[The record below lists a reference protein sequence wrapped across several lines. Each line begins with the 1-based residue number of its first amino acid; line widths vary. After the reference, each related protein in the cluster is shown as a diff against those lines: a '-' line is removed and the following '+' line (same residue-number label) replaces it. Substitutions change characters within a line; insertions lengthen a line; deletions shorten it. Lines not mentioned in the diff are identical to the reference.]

1 MGTIQVPG
9 RLSGRTYTVDIAGDA
24 PTPAEQAR
32 ILSGVTERE
41 NRFAQRFA
49 GTMGRPLAEPDDGT
63 ALGRGFE
70 LGKSGAYSRL
80 GTAAEYLGQ
89 GLGSEGIAALGQ
101 RMRQSGDYETLLEQL
116 RQPAPTRREDVTGIG
131 SALTYVGE
139 GIGQSGPEM
148 LAPLAA
154 SAVGTIVGGPVIGL
168 GAGVVT
174 AFPTFFGGNIQR
186 QEDEVAAGNLEGV
199 DVQGAL
205 VSALGQSALNS
216 VGDKLLLGGFLKPGQ
231 KWLTRTAVGFGEGA
245 AVEIPTE
252 IAQQM
257 LERRQAGLALDSD
270 DAISEYI
277 DAGILG
283 GIMGG
288 GVRGTTALL
297 RGSRGPAPTPPP
309 AAAPPGPTGPEAAP
323 ASGITTNPVVAD
335 ASAFFEERAAIIEEG
350 DGLSRDQAEA
360 QAARM
365 TLDYLDTNGINSPVL
380 RPFRRALEIK
390 ASAQPDMGPPTPPME
405 AYAEEFGAPS
415 RQEGLPLEPE
425 AAPAAPTAALE
436 GLTQRWDQANRNQR
450 SDTLFGGAAEAN
462 PAFTAVETA
471 GAVIPAHGMA
481 KAATLT
487 QATRDLVAML
497 RGGIKPGLYTDSLT
511 NPTRGTGGA
520 TGTSGGTAY
529 RDGSF
534 IITFRKGLTGSPT
547 AADVTGVLVNPAHAE
562 VIPEL
567 RALFPDI
574 AIESYTNVGRLP
586 DVQGAPTTQE
596 TQDADVRSEPVG
608 DLESGDRA
616 GVTGGVERGDVG
628 PAGAGVGPAVTA
640 PLDGGAVGE
649 PVLGVSDTDGP
660 AGPQPDTLT
669 AEPTAYD
676 PMTGATPGAE
686 TGTAGQ
692 IIPRAVLAEPP
703 VGAAPQ
709 APAPVTPKTA
719 DEMVAAASADP
730 AMDRVVNQFVELQ
743 QQAEAKQSI
752 AAWFNS
758 DNTSADLKFAEET
771 APPGERETTALPAAD
786 LRKIDALLR
795 TVAVGDGLSPAQAA
809 LRYFGRV
816 PDPGYAFNMIASDA
830 AYAKR
835 PKGKRDPDVK
845 TRKGIAGEADVD
857 LSPKVRAD
865 VALEVGQGWKTGQAA
880 ETWIFENLS
889 SEAGALFISLRD
901 GRATATKAGY
911 SNPTYDGHKAD
922 SAKGKRAGIGR
933 TVDELTDAELEVRK
947 AKVEADRRAMDE
959 EARVGLGFT
968 PQQWNSM
975 DETTRREHV
984 LDYQDLAAL
993 GPRVAP
999 VPFNT
1004 LAEAPQTATPKAP
1017 GARRRAPRD
1026 DALDLDAIRAE
1037 LEVEAE
1043 VAALDLGPLSFSN
1056 GAGLMS
1062 WPGEAHPRASALL
1075 RAGDVRGALGVLA
1088 RTAGDPTHR
1097 RVAEKLLAR
1106 IGDTR
1111 SQVVSPEIM
1120 DSIRAELSPETPT
1133 LGVGTPPGV
1142 YVHPRNETQL
1152 AAMRRE
1158 GHDTAADLLEQY
1170 GGQILFNEGAGI
1182 SPELALHEAFHA
1194 VADGVLTNKSHP
1206 LTRQLD
1212 TLRVEL
1218 LKVLPA
1224 THYGLSNVREL
1235 MAEGLNNP
1243 VFRRDLGSFNVEGQP
1258 FSAFQRFRDIVGNWL
1273 RGVIGMQPKKRD
1285 SAETA
1290 VDRALDAILA
1300 VNPNEMGAADI
1311 ANASFSVGGSKQ
1323 YLKDVMGRARVPTK
1337 ADLESTRKVLQNTK
1351 LPVSW
1356 KGTLLQYAVPI
1367 DYVADMALRYI
1378 PSARRV
1384 HGLIGQHQRAISE
1397 GTELVVN
1404 TTEETA
1410 KVLVKYAR
1418 QQRLVDIF
1426 NNALYMATRFQVDPR
1441 KLASAYKGY
1450 SFQYNVLDK
1459 DGNIVRRV
1467 ESKRYASEAERNKAL
1482 EAYNAALSPERKTNR
1497 IARARRAFDESPETT
1512 ADHKRVRDM
1521 MLSMPADLQK
1531 EFSRML
1537 EMQPAVG
1544 KGYIEAIRTQIET
1557 LLPKDKALQDRI
1569 FGTIYDKI
1577 LSELLLNPYLSL
1589 GRNGPFRLSYSAI
1602 DPLSIST
1609 DPVTGAVDMSQA
1621 QVAQFK
1627 HSFESEG
1634 ERQSAIA
1641 ALQALPATNQ
1651 VTNITP
1657 YQDGNSGFSRQ
1668 EVPLEFVS
1676 RVLDAVDSS
1685 GTLAQAVDPATGATN
1700 DVRQQIINLMLD
1712 SVPETS
1718 FINDFKKRQGIRGF
1732 RGDATP
1738 ISEPKAAGDVL
1749 KNLREN
1755 AMRIARKT
1763 ADLKYGAEF
1772 AAVRKAINDEN
1783 IAFQGTNPA
1792 GVSVEELSRQ
1802 RAEANQYAEVLTGYT
1817 KAPFNVRSNK
1827 SRFLGAGT
1835 HMLTLG
1841 FNVST
1846 ALVTLSQIPLFVYPV
1861 LAGKYSDTRAM
1872 GAIGAAHRILTGAS
1886 RERTIERIGPDG
1898 QIETDTAS
1906 VPILQHSTEYS
1917 TLPYLAPLIEFA
1929 RKNGVFNRSLMQ
1941 DELLGEQA
1949 TMPEKISAA
1958 TGILQH
1964 QAERYSR
1971 ETALNAAYIL
1981 ELQDLMGRQDMS
1993 ISDFVNGLEA
2003 GTLNFTPEQ
2012 AQAAAESAVNVSEK
2026 SNGPIY
2032 AAAGPLASQGNVM
2045 SLVYM
2050 FKRHPL
2056 AMLNLLAQ
2064 TASRGLGSSDP
2075 EDAKIARRQLVRM
2088 FGSLAVFSGAM
2099 GLPLIQQVGWL
2110 YDLLIADDDE
2120 PDFKSQVRMSLGE
2133 AGAFGLVD
2141 YMTGTK
2147 TSERISPGSAIY
2159 RPGFASQDAAPLFQ
2173 VLEGVGGPVLG
2184 MALKYTSGRQF
2195 EDLQNGDYQRAAEGL
2210 LPTSIANFFK
2220 AVRFAQEGIET
2231 RRGDLMDD
2239 IGPFHIAAQ
2248 AFGFMPVSYE
2258 QKLSMNS
2265 LGTRINNA
2273 INTEKSRLM
2282 QKIHKA
2288 RDEGDFDTVQELM
2301 AEVQEFNQRN
2311 PRNGIDRSTLQ
2322 QSYDASKRVTAQTSH
2337 GLYVAP
2343 GNRARVQEYL
2353 DAYGRS
2359 SVFD

>member
-1 MGTIQVPG
+1 MVY
-9 RLSGRTYTVDIAGDA
+9 RVD
-24 PTPAEQAR
+24 E
-32 ILSGVTERE
+32 
-41 NRFAQRFA
+41 
-49 GTMGRPLAEPDDGT
+49 
-63 ALGRGFE
+63 
-70 LGKSGAYSRL
+70 
-80 GTAAEYLGQ
+80 
-89 GLGSEGIAALGQ
+89 
-101 RMRQSGDYETLLEQL
+101 
-116 RQPAPTRREDVTGIG
+116 
-131 SALTYVGE
+131 VG
-139 GIGQSGPEM
+139 P
-148 LAPLAA
+148 
-154 SAVGTIVGGPVIGL
+154 
-168 GAGVVT
+168 VT
-174 AFPTFFGGNIQR
+174 AFDMEQAVPAWLVAEVEADESSSIGG
-186 QEDEVAAGNLEGV
+186 L
-199 DVQGAL
+199 
-205 VSALGQSALNS
+205 LN
-216 VGDKLLLGGFLKPGQ
+216 D
-231 KWLTRTAVGFGEGA
+231 
-245 AVEIPTE
+245 
-252 IAQQM
+252 
-257 LERRQAGLALDSD
+257 ALDENPANVREFFDNVRELSPSYNLPRYEVQEVFHD
-270 DAISEYI
+270 LHDAFRAQGFNALDHTGGLKTKRTPHSVRIYLNPSEQI
-277 DAGILG
+277 RLTKVDPKVKVQKRARAGDITTPELFVAELAKTKLK
-283 GIMGG
+283 
-288 GVRGTTALL
+288 GVA
-297 RGSRGPAPTPPP
+297 
-309 AAAPPGPTGPEAAP
+309 PEATAP
-323 ASGITTNPVVAD
+323 A
-335 ASAFFEERAAIIEEG
+335 
-350 DGLSRDQAEA
+350 
-360 QAARM
+360 
-365 TLDYLDTNGINSPVL
+365 
-380 RPFRRALEIK
+380 
-390 ASAQPDMGPPTPPME
+390 
-405 AYAEEFGAPS
+405 
-415 RQEGLPLEPE
+415 
-425 AAPAAPTAALE
+425 
-436 GLTQRWDQANRNQR
+436 RN
-450 SDTLFGGAAEAN
+450 
-462 PAFTAVETA
+462 
-471 GAVIPAHGMA
+471 
-481 KAATLT
+481 
-487 QATRDLVAML
+487 
-497 RGGIKPGLYTDSLT
+497 
-511 NPTRGTGGA
+511 
-520 TGTSGGTAY
+520 
-529 RDGSF
+529 
-534 IITFRKGLTGSPT
+534 
-547 AADVTGVLVNPAHAE
+547 
-562 VIPEL
+562 
-567 RALFPDI
+567 
-574 AIESYTNVGRLP
+574 
-586 DVQGAPTTQE
+586 
-596 TQDADVRSEPVG
+596 
-608 DLESGDRA
+608 
-616 GVTGGVERGDVG
+616 
-628 PAGAGVGPAVTA
+628 
-640 PLDGGAVGE
+640 
-649 PVLGVSDTDGP
+649 
-660 AGPQPDTLT
+660 
-669 AEPTAYD
+669 
-676 PMTGATPGAE
+676 PMTGAIPGVETGAAGQVIPRPVLASPPAVPGQTPVQNVVDQIRAQRDTVVEQDAKAAAQADISAWYNENAAPEKQEARRRIVGAE
-686 TGTAGQ
+686 
-692 IIPRAVLAEPP
+692 IEPSP
-703 VGAAPQ
+703 
-709 APAPVTPKTA
+709 
-719 DEMVAAASADP
+719 M
-730 AMDRVVNQFVELQ
+730 
-743 QQAEAKQSI
+743 
-752 AAWFNS
+752 
-758 DNTSADLKFAEET
+758 
-771 APPGERETTALPAAD
+771 PAAD
-786 LRKIDALLR
+786 MQAVLELLRNPPKQRAKGKVTPERAAFVYFSQSPDMDTALSSIAYDQAQNMETDPANRESAFRRATEFEDPTEAAFYEGTGTEAALRAARWVRDNLSEQTRQTVARRTFRDYRPVDYEAAADARDVRRAQERTNKAEVDEIIRNTYGDGVADADTAAELGFAAENLEGYDLSSFSMAGVMQWPNRAHPRVEALLR
-795 TVAVGDGLSPAQAA
+795 V
-809 LRYFGRV
+809 
-816 PDPGYAFNMIASDA
+816 
-830 AYAKR
+830 
-835 PKGKRDPDVK
+835 
-845 TRKGIAGEADVD
+845 
-857 LSPKVRAD
+857 
-865 VALEVGQGWKTGQAA
+865 
-880 ETWIFENLS
+880 
-889 SEAGALFISLRD
+889 
-901 GRATATKAGY
+901 
-911 SNPTYDGHKAD
+911 
-922 SAKGKRAGIGR
+922 
-933 TVDELTDAELEVRK
+933 
-947 AKVEADRRAMDE
+947 
-959 EARVGLGFT
+959 
-968 PQQWNSM
+968 
-975 DETTRREHV
+975 
-984 LDYQDLAAL
+984 
-993 GPRVAP
+993 
-999 VPFNT
+999 
-1004 LAEAPQTATPKAP
+1004 
-1017 GARRRAPRD
+1017 
-1026 DALDLDAIRAE
+1026 
-1037 LEVEAE
+1037 
-1043 VAALDLGPLSFSN
+1043 
-1056 GAGLMS
+1056 
-1062 WPGEAHPRASALL
+1062 
-1075 RAGDVRGALGVLA
+1075 GDVRGALQGLVL
-1088 RTAGDPTHR
+1088 TAPNKTHR

-1106 IGDTR
+1106 IGDAR

-1142 YVHPRNETQL
+1142 YVHPRNEAQL

-1158 GHDTAADLLEQY
+1158 GHDAAADLIEQY
-1170 GGQILFNEGAGI
+1170 GGQILFTEGAGI

-1497 IARARRAFDESPETT
+1497 IARARRAFGESPETT